1 LEGLYDDVM
10 EQFDKEVNKILN
22 PILKKVNLDINLD
35 ELVGLDKIE
44 KEIKKIRR
52 GVDIELFNLFDDN
65 LFKLDK
71 NMDKLS
77 AIVKS

>member
-1 LEGLYDDVM
+1 MYDDVM